1 MADCN
6 WIDSD
11 IVCKSYELDFA
22 PSVSSVSKALI
33 LGAASAHKQTLE
45 KRTSL
50 AIFWLLYTV
59 NYSYIVF

>member
-6 WIDSD
+6 WIGSD

-50 AIFWLLYTV
+50 AIFWLLY
-59 NYSYIVF
+59 S